1 MQRTRVIR
9 YILLIILAIFVFYII
24 RKYRFKEPE
33 PPEPEP
39 EMAIEEN
46 SQVGLGTE
54 IVQSKFKLKARR
66 SIYKESGD
74 ITYQDFEFQTF
85 KGEKQIT
92 ITGDTADV
100 VVKIDQIRRAILR
113 GNIKGFTSDGLEFN
127 SERLN
132 YFYRQ
137 NCLASPQTVHFKKG
151 QLSGRANRFL
161 YFLDPTIIQLIGDV
175 ELEIKQ
181 EELPEGAID
190 SSNAN
195 NERIAADDSKKED
208 EADAVQP
215 KPSIFISCGF
225 VQYEPQK
232 HTFFLDGNVSIKR
245 GQEFLN
251 SQRIDGTLTE
261 DNRLIMQMEAQG
273 AIESRFGSTGSED
286 KQTNAPPLG
295 GQNLNVLKLSEGI
308 KNLSCRNLIIYF
320 TPDEENAPQKIEAKG
335 DAQLEILLRSKKTDK
350 VIERRKITAEQLE
363 MELNPSQQQ
372 IKKFAAKERAKIEIY
387 NTRNL
392 QPEKTMEANE
402 INGRFDPATGALIN
416 AEFIGNFKFFQGSL
430 EAIARRGI
438 YSDKE
443 GSLEMTGNPQVL
455 QEGNKVTADKMYY
468 SHKDEELLAQDNV
481 VSEQPPKTLKEMFN
495 ISGAE
500 EPAVFNSNMM
510 IYNHNKHTIH
520 YFGNVKGLFG
530 GNILWADRALILQN
544 EGKLTAEG
552 NVKSILPQEPKEDS
566 ENKGEKLEV
575 ISPYMFYDNEKGI
588 IEYRKGVD
596 MRQGTIKITAEEID
610 LYQTKGEN
618 SLDHAFARTDVEVIR
633 GDMNA
638 QGDTATY
645 NFKNKEMEV
654 RGEEARFMQ
663 KGKMTHNG
671 KILTFF
677 LDNDKMILKAD
688 EDGRVKTV
696 YRPQ

>member
-1 MQRTRVIR
+1 MQSTRVIR

-24 RKYRFKEPE
+24 RKYRFKKPE

-39 EMAIEEN
+39 EIAIEEN

-54 IVQSKFKLKARR
+54 IVTSKFKLKAKR

-74 ITYQDFEFQTF
+74 ITYQDFELQTF

-92 ITGDTADV
+92 ITGDKADV
-100 VVKIDQIRRAILR
+100 VIKIDQLKRAILR

-127 SERLN
+127 SARLN
-132 YFYRQ
+132 YFHQQ
-137 NCLASPQTVHFKKG
+137 NCVASPQTVHFRKG
-151 QLSGRANRFL
+151 QLSGKASRFL
-161 YFLDPTIIQLIGDV
+161 YFLDPSIIQLIGNV
-175 ELEIKQ
+175 ELEVKQ
-181 EELPEGAID
+181 EEVPEEVID

-195 NERIAADDSKKED
+195 NERIAVNNNKKD

-215 KPSIFISCGF
+215 KPPIFISCGF
-225 VQYEPQK
+225 VQYEPGK

-245 GQEFLN
+245 GQEFLD

-261 DNRLIMQMEAQG
+261 DNRLIMQIEAQG

-295 GQNLNVLKLSEGI
+295 GQSLNVLKLSEGI
-308 KNLSCRNLIIYF
+308 KSLSCRNLIIYF
-320 TPDEENAPQKIEAKG
+320 TTDEENAPQKIEAKG
-335 DAQLEILLRSKKTDK
+335 DARLEILLRSAKTGQ

-372 IKKFAAKERAKIEIY
+372 IKKFTAKERAKIEIY
-387 NTRNL
+387 NTRNP

-402 INGRFDPATGALIN
+402 INGRFDPATGELIN
-416 AEFIGNFKFFQGSL
+416 AEFIGNFKFFQGTL
-430 EAIARRGI
+430 EAIAARGI

-443 GSLEMTGNPQVL
+443 GSLELNGNPQVL
-455 QEGNKVTADKMYY
+455 QEGNKITADKIYY
-468 SHKDEELLAQDNV
+468 SHKDKELLAQDNV
-481 VSEQPPKTLKEMFN
+481 VSEQPPQTLQEMFN

-500 EPAVFNSNMM
+500 EPAVFNSDMM
-510 IYNHNKHTIH
+510 IYNHNKHTVH

-566 ENKGEKLEV
+566 QNQGEKLEV
-575 ISPYMFYDNEKGI
+575 ISPYMFYDNEKGV
-588 IEYRKGVD
+588 IEYKKGVD

-638 QGDTATY
+638 QGDTAAY
-645 NFKNKEMEV
+645 NFKDKEMEV

-663 KGKMTHNG
+663 KGKMTHIG